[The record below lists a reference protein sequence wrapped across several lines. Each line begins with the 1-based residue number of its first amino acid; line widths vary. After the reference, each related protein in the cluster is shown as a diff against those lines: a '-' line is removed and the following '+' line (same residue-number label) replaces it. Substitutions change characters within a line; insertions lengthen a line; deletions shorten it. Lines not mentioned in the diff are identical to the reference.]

1 MTMSDTPARENTAP
15 TFQDKVYRSG
25 GGIVGGVLLLVLLFW
40 LCIDAMVRGAG
51 TAPGLAA
58 SVLVLGTP
66 LIVAFTLWPQVRAGA
81 DRLLVRN
88 PFRTVETRWD
98 GVESLT
104 AALSVELR
112 AGGHKFVIWALPVS
126 LRQRKRA
133 NRRAMIDAGDRGT
146 VSNAPRSATARQP
159 RPSLF
164 GAPTAGSSSQPTEA
178 YADKAVDE
186 LNERVAAYREALPED
201 AGAPEVKVAWSWWII
216 GPIVAGALA
225 LIILLAVG

>member
-1 MTMSDTPARENTAP
+1 MSDTPPRDHTAP

-25 GGIVGGVLLLVLLFW
+25 GGIAGGVLLLALLFW

-58 SVLVLGTP
+58 AVLVLGVP
-66 LIVAFTLWPQVRAGA
+66 LITAFTLWPQVRAGA

-88 PFRTVETRWD
+88 PFRTIETRWD

-133 NRRAMIDAGDRGT
+133 NRRAMIDTGDRGT
-146 VSNAPRSATARQP
+146 ISNAPRTSTARQP
-159 RPSLF
+159 RPGLF
-164 GAPTAGSSSQPTEA
+164 GAPTASSSEPTEA
-178 YADKAVDE
+178 YADKAVGE
-186 LNERVAAYREALPED
+186 LNERAAAYREALTPD
-201 AGAPEVKVAWSWWII
+201 AGAPEVRVSWTWWII
-216 GPIVAGALA
+216 APMAAGALA
-225 LIILLAVG
+225 LIILLAIG

>member
-1 MTMSDTPARENTAP
+1 MSDTPARENTAP

-25 GGIVGGVLLLVLLFW
+25 GGIVGGVLLLVLLLW

-51 TAPGLAA
+51 TAPALAA
-58 SVLVLGTP
+58 AVLVLGVP
-66 LIVAFTLWPQVRAGA
+66 LICAFTLWPQVRAGS

-88 PFRTVETRWD
+88 PFRTIEARWD
-98 GVESLT
+98 GVDSLV

-133 NRRAMIDAGDRGT
+133 GRRAMIDTGDRGT
-146 VSNAPRSATARQP
+146 VSNTP

-164 GAPTAGSSSQPTEA
+164 GAPSTATTGPTA
-178 YADKAVDE
+178 AFADKAVEE
-186 LNERVAAYREALPED
+186 LNERVTAYRNALDAD
-201 AGAPEVKVAWSWWII
+201 AGEPEVSVRWTWWII
-216 GPIVAGALA
+216 APIVAGALA
-225 LIILLAVG
+225 VIILLAVG